1 MIDQNE
7 PVLQSRTTSQSSVP
21 PSSAQSGLLQVGDV
35 LDGRYRILGSLGSGG
50 MGCVYRA
57 EHIAIRRAVAI
68 KLLHTEMEGVEEVQ
82 RRFEREAFAT
92 GRVDHPNCVQVS
104 DFGQLDDGTLYMVLE
119 LLDGTL
125 LLDLL
130 TEQKRLP
137 WRRALHIAR
146 HILGALAHAH
156 EAGIVHRDIKPENV
170 ILVEQGEDP
179 DFAKILDFGIA
190 KVFDGLADRAAAP
203 QLTQVG
209 VTVGTPT
216 YMSPEQALGQP
227 VDGRADLYALSV
239 MLFEMLTG
247 VPPFE
252 AADLF
257 GLLTMHTTAAAP
269 RIAELVP
276 EVCVPAELEVLIQD
290 GLAKKPED
298 RIPSAREAIARVD
311 AILGADPGAV
321 APSRAG
327 ASRSRRFPVRRSA
340 RPWLLVLAVV
350 VPLFV
355 LASVPFGSS
364 APSYLPRSWLSPA
377 EDPSQEAERA
387 AELLAQGHP
396 REASQYLRQ
405 RRQAIQDAPF
415 AQLMLGHAEAS
426 AHRQPEALRA
436 YQRAVSLQAA
446 LSKDKLLRAN
456 LELALDDQRPATLQA
471 AFELLASLIEEA
483 DDRWARATL
492 TEMASSGPSPQVRQ
506 RAMSEAEALGLGDD
520 IDRLQSFTLDLEQGE
535 SCVER
540 RAAVARLRALG
551 DKRAIDALQNAKQRM
566 RKHGLG
572 RKTRNTNACLVKQ
585 AEEAIRYLQSL

>member
-7 PVLQSRTTSQSSVP
+7 RVLPSRTTSQSSVP
-21 PSSAQSGLLQVGDV
+21 PFPAQSGLLQVGDV
-35 LDGRYRILGSLGSGG
+35 LDGRYRILGALGAGG

-57 EHIAIRRAVAI
+57 EHTAIRRPVAI

-104 DFGQLDDGTLYMVLE
+104 DFGQRDDGTLYMVLE

-156 EAGIVHRDIKPENV
+156 EAGIVHRDVKPENV
-170 ILVEQGEDP
+170 ILVEQGDDP

-190 KVFDGLADRAAAP
+190 KVFDGIADSAGAP
-203 QLTQVG
+203 ELTQVG

-216 YMSPEQALGQP
+216 YMSPEQALGQA

-257 GLLTMHTTAAAP
+257 GLFTMHTTAAVP
-269 RIAELVP
+269 RIAELAP
-276 EVCVPAELEVLIQD
+276 EVCVPVALEALIHD

-298 RIPSAREAIARVD
+298 RIHSAREAIARID
-311 AILGADPGAV
+311 AILEAEPSAS

-327 ASRSRRFPVRRSA
+327 ASPLGRLPIHGKA
-340 RPWLLVLAVV
+340 RPWLLVLAVL
-350 VPLFV
+350 VPLLL
-355 LASVPFGSS
+355 LASQPFGSS
-364 APSYLPRSWLSPA
+364 APAYLPRSWLSPA
-377 EDPSQEAERA
+377 QDPSQEAEHA

-405 RRQAIQDAPF
+405 RRGKIQDAPF
-415 AQLMLGHAEAS
+415 AQLVLGHAEAS

-436 YQRAVSLQAA
+436 YRRAVSLQAG

-456 LELALDDQRPATLQA
+456 LDLALDDRRPATVEA
-471 AFELLASLIEEA
+471 AFELLGSLIEEA
-483 DDRWARATL
+483 DDHWARTRL
-492 TEMASSGPSPQVRQ
+492 IDMASSAANLEARQ
-506 RAMSEAEALGLGDD
+506 RAMSEAEALGLGDQ
-520 IDRLQSFTLDLEQGE
+520 IDRLHSFTLDLEQGE
-535 SCVER
+535 SCAER
-540 RAAVARLRALG
+540 REAVARLRALG
-551 DKRAIDALQNAKQRM
+551 DKRAIEALQSAKERT
-566 RKHGLG
+566 RKQGLG
-572 RKTRNTNACLVKQ
+572 RRTRNTNACLVRQ
-585 AEEAIRYLQSL
+585 ADEAIQYLQNL